1 MCVLNGPLSWGRSQG
16 SPPSF
21 TCLAARSLWHAG
33 QICSFPSPEQSVA
46 PRHCGK
52 STGEPGL
59 LLSCAAPFREV
70 RMHSSADAGCNP
82 SPWGWGQGKK
92 MVNLRPV
99 LQKGETEEM
108 AQSIKCRPCKQKD
121 LSSSSRIHLKGSQL
135 CHTSVTHPWGGR
147 DRSVPGACWPASLA
161 YWMSSRPVRKLE

>member
-59 LLSCAAPFREV
+59 LLSCAAPFREL
-70 RMHSSADAGCNP
+70 STWLNTLPACFKSK
-82 SPWGWGQGKK
+82 GQIG
-92 MVNLRPV
+92 
-99 LQKGETEEM
+99 
-108 AQSIKCRPCKQKD
+108 
-121 LSSSSRIHLKGSQL
+121 HLN
-135 CHTSVTHPWGGR
+135 
-147 DRSVPGACWPASLA
+147 
-161 YWMSSRPVRKLE
+161 